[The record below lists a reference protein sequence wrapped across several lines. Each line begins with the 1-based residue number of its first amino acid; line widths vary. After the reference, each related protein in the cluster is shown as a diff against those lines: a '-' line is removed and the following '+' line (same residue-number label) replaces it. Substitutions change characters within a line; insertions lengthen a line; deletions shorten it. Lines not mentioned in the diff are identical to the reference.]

1 METITIHAVKHPVA
15 DHWELARIGPQ
26 GLERVIPA
34 ASLHDGIHDLLDQLL
49 EGNNCRVRMTVTFQ
63 EER

>member
-15 DHWELARIGPQ
+15 DHWELARLGPH
-26 GLERVIPA
+26 GLERVLCAVPIG
-34 ASLHDGIHDLLDQLL
+34 DGIHDLLDQLL
-49 EGNNCRVRMTVTFQ
+49 EGKNCRVTMTVTFQ